1 MLKKLR
7 KMLKKQEGFTLVEL
21 MIVVVILGILAGI
34 CVQQYGR
41 VQDHARD
48 IVNKA
53 NLRLIANAI
62 RMYQTIEGKDP
73 DVPESE
79 GTDFDWEQLEGYGL
93 EGKPESPWTHGEY
106 SVEKDTDSD
115 TDSIVIVISNTARA
129 TETIE
134 VSVLSVEKD
143 TDPELED

>member
-34 CVQQYGR
+34 GVQQYGR
-41 VQDHARD
+41 IQDQAREN
-48 IVNKA
+48 VNKA

-62 RMYQTIEGKDP
+62 RMYQTIKGEDP
-73 DVPESE
+73 KPPESE
-79 GTDFDWEQLEGYGL
+79 DTSFNWEQLYGYGL
-93 EGKPESPWTHGEY
+93 EAEPESPWGHGKY

-115 TDSIVIVISNTARA
+115 TGV
-129 TETIE
+129 E
-134 VSVLSVEKD
+134 SV
-143 TDPELED
+143 

>member
-34 CVQQYGR
+34 GVQQYGR
-41 VQDHARD
+41 IQDQAREN
-48 IVNKA
+48 VNKA

-62 RMYQTIEGKDP
+62 RMYQTIKGEDP
-73 DVPESE
+73 VLPESE
-79 GTDFDWEQLEGYGL
+79 GTSFNWEQLKGYGL
-93 EGKPESPWTHGEY
+93 EDVPKSPWDDGEY
-106 SVEKDTDSD
+106 SVVKKDTGS
-115 TDSIVIVISNTARA
+115 IVISNTAARA

-134 VSVLSVEKD
+134 LSVL
-143 TDPELED
+143 

>member
-1 MLKKLR
+1 M
-7 KMLKKQEGFTLVEL
+7 EL

-34 CVQQYGR
+34 GVQQYGR

-48 IVNKA
+48 NVNKA

-93 EGKPESPWTHGEY
+93 EGKPKSPWTHGEY
-106 SVEKDTDSD
+106 SVEKDTDSE

-129 TETIE
+129 TETIKL
-134 VSVLSVEKD
+134 SVLEDVED
-143 TDPELED
+143 VED